1 MQRCSGDAAA
11 AAGTIGEG
19 NSEEGIVGEETVDGE
34 IVREEVGYEETDF
47 LDGSSSTQETRKSA
61 NLVAVT
67 MVTKS

>member
-34 IVREEVGYEETDF
+34 IVGEEVGCEESDF
-47 LDGSSSTQETRKSA
+47 LDGSSSTLETRYFVDFVVVSK
-61 NLVAVT
+61 
-67 MVTKS
+67 VTKN